1 MEIDQNDPY
10 EKIRIDQNRNNED
23 IVCDVCLDDEDEEN
37 NEIVI
42 CDLCLGAVHQSC
54 YGSEL
59 LNSIPQGNWY
69 CARCRILLEDVNK
82 KCTEIKC
89 IFCPKI
95 DGIMKPLSTGQK
107 GKTTWVHPICVN
119 WLDGIWFTDERNE
132 TI

>member
-1 MEIDQNDPY
+1 MDPY
-10 EKIRIDQNRNNED
+10 EKIRLDQNKKDEN
-23 IVCDVCLDDEDEEN
+23 IACDVCLDDDDDEK

-59 LNSIPQGNWY
+59 LGSIPEGNWF
-69 CARCRILLEDVNK
+69 CARCRILLVEPQK

-95 DGIMKPLSTGQK
+95 EGILKPIAIGKGGQ
-107 GKTTWVHPICVN
+107 
-119 WLDGIWFTDERNE
+119 
-132 TI
+132 